1 MSLSTLQKLC
11 QVLGVSSD
19 FILMGIDDDSVHK
32 NNFMLLMD
40 SVDPK
45 YHPLLESNLRCTI
58 DAINETK
65 KMKVIHLNRNS
76 FLLSASFFVSG
87 LFSWISTGFPQNTI
101 VEPRLNSSNRLSSYL
116 PQKSLCSF
124 HLLFFDIQHL
134 SIGFTQICFFKSY
147 SAEILQKK
155 TAS

>member
-58 DAINETK
+58 DAINETN
-65 KMKVIHLNRNS
+65 KMK
-76 FLLSASFFVSG
+76 
-87 LFSWISTGFPQNTI
+87 
-101 VEPRLNSSNRLSSYL
+101 
-116 PQKSLCSF
+116 
-124 HLLFFDIQHL
+124 
-134 SIGFTQICFFKSY
+134 
-147 SAEILQKK
+147 
-155 TAS
+155 